1 MFRDWCGGHLK
12 NRGIT
17 PIHELK
23 GVGENLQDHLFYP
36 ISGEAN
42 AQEGINHYLPPLQQL
57 KAAWNYFI
65 HRKGVFCNGPLEAMA
80 FFDIDQKGKVPIFS
94 STSRPCG

>member
-1 MFRDWCGGHLK
+1 MILSAGAFHSPQLLQCSGIGAVDTLK

-65 HRKGVFCNGPLEAMA
+65 HRKGCVLQWPARSDGLF
-80 FFDIDQKGKVPIFS
+80 
-94 STSRPCG
+94 RY